1 MPDRFQGLWTSL
13 SASLDA
19 AGGSLAVAFIVTLA
33 AGIVAMTLVYL
44 GSALLVLDRFARVA
58 RGWLSPL
65 LAAVAVALGVSLLAT
80 VENFPVD
87 AVYSWGEW
95 RATFLEHLGVVAV
108 SSLVFLS
115 LAWVATRLL
124 SQATVSRIA
133 TALAGFGVGLALVA
147 SGARALAPAAFGL
160 TVLAV
165 GLVFGVRRARG
176 GRDASTIERLGSVA
190 ALGLLPGALLAL
202 LPLAPPAWLG
212 SGSALVLSL
221 LSGTILFGLIP
232 LAIAGFVSMRR
243 SVEWF
248 IALRY
253 LVARRRQVFISAI
266 SAICVGGIAAGVWLI
281 IVVLSVMNGFEQ
293 TWREEILGNRA
304 HFTVHSSF
312 GPFVDHEVVLEKVR
326 ATPGVEAASPYLD
339 AEGMVRGAHGQIA
352 SVRLRGIDPES
363 VARVTDLEND
373 LRGLPGETHPNLVA
387 RFATDGAQAQASRE
401 APGII
406 IGGHLALSMDLGVGD
421 RMLLISPFGGPPTPL
436 GPGPR
441 LKRFTVVG
449 IFESSFYQYD
459 EAFTYTTLEAA
470 RDFRKTG
477 EVVDGIEARTTDHYR
492 SQVVGQQVQERLGY
506 PYYSRDWKEVFP
518 AFFQALKTERVM
530 MFLLLT
536 MIMVVAAFV
545 IVATL
550 VMMIMEKSSD
560 IAILKAMGAEDALIE
575 RIFALEGTLIGLF
588 GTAIGVAAGIAV
600 TGQLSWIQEII
611 ERVTGIDTLPASVY
625 QFSELPSRV
634 DPAQVAG
641 VAAIAMVLSLG
652 ATLLPSRQGAR
663 IDPAAGL
670 RHE

>member
-1 MPDRFQGLWTSL
+1 MEGLWTSL
-13 SASLDA
+13 SLSLDA
-19 AGGSLAVAFIVTLA
+19 AGGSLAIAFIILLA
-33 AGIVAMTLVYL
+33 AGIIAMTLVYL

-58 RGWLSPL
+58 RGFVGPL
-65 LAAVAVALGVSLLAT
+65 CSALVVVLALAVMAT
-80 VENFPVD
+80 VGNFPAD
-87 AVYSWGEW
+87 AVYSWQEW
-95 RATFLEHLGVVAV
+95 RETFLRHLGVVAL
-108 SSLVFLS
+108 SCLFFLVL
-115 LAWVATRLL
+115 TRILIHFF
-124 SQATVSRIA
+124 SQAATSRVAIGLA
-133 TALAGFGVGLALVA
+133 ALGVGLALAGAGPA
-147 SGARALAPAAFGL
+147 SLAPAALG
-160 TVLAV
+160 AV
-165 GLVFGVRRARG
+165 SIAALVCVALRRWRSG
-176 GRDASTIERLGSVA
+176 GNASNLERLLWLCAG
-190 ALGLLPGALLAL
+190 GLLPGALVVLMPDA
-202 LPLAPPAWLG
+202 AAE
-212 SGSALVLSL
+212 SAAAASAVILSL
-221 LSGTILFGLIP
+221 LAGTIVFGLIP
-232 LAIAGFVSMRR
+232 LAIAGFVAMRH

-248 IALRY
+248 IAIRY
-253 LVARRRQVFISAI
+253 LLAKRRQVFISAI
-266 SAICVGGIAAGVWLI
+266 TAICVGGIAAGVWLI

-293 TWREEILGNRA
+293 TWRDEILGNRA
-304 HFTVHSSF
+304 HFSVHSSF
-312 GPFVDHEVVLEKVR
+312 GPFEDYERVLDVVKS
-326 ATPGVEAASPYLD
+326 TPGVEAASPYLD
-339 AEGMVRGAHGQIA
+339 AEGMVRGSQGQIA
-352 SVRLRGIDPES
+352 SVRLRGIDPLL
-363 VARVTDLEND
+363 VGDVTDLEND
-373 LRGLPGETHPNLVA
+373 LRVLDDESEPDLVA
-387 RFATDGAQAQASRE
+387 RFASLGPDPK

-406 IGGHLALSMDLGVGD
+406 IGGHLSMSMGLVEGD

-477 EVVDGIEARTTDHYR
+477 PVVDGIEARTTDHYR
-492 SQVVGQQVQERLGY
+492 SQIVGAAVQNALGY

-560 IAILKAMGAEDALIE
+560 IAILKAMGAQDAMIE
-575 RIFALEGTLIGLF
+575 RIFALEGTLIGLV
-588 GTAIGVAAGIAV
+588 GTALGVVAGIAV
-600 TGQLSWIQEII
+600 TGQLSWIQDVI

-625 QFSELPSRV
+625 QFSELPSQV

-641 VAAIAMVLSLG
+641 VAAIAMILSLG

-663 IDPAAGL
+663 IDPAEGL